1 MFYIHNCYKRV
12 KISLYK
18 IMIRLCLSS
27 SVDYK
32 ASFSVISGAEDL
44 CRAAS
49 SSSVPVPM
57 YFWGTIFSN
66 TSCKGVDYKT
76 DW

>member
-1 MFYIHNCYKRV
+1 
-12 KISLYK
+12 
-18 IMIRLCLSS
+18 MIRLCLISS
-27 SVDYK
+27 ADYK

-49 SSSVPVPM
+49 SSSVPLPM

-66 TSCKGVDYKT
+66 TSCKVMEDYKY
-76 DW
+76 